1 MSFIDV
7 SIDSLSEL
15 KTVSSFSRDIVQP
28 YSVTIMHDKQKRNET
43 PGMMTIQRMKTIE
56 LEGIWIINPE

>member
-15 KTVSSFSRDIVQP
+15 KTVSSFSGNIVQL
-28 YSVTIMHDKQKRNET
+28 YSVTTMHDKQKRNET

-56 LEGIWIINPE
+56 LEGIRIINPE